1 MRRRP
6 APPSAQQMIRGYL
19 GQLSSAA
26 QRLLPKGDRLLF
38 VGRTRAAIEARVGP
52 LGSADDAD
60 AMAAA
65 LTALGDPQELA
76 KQELE
81 RLHSAR
87 GRGSATPPV
96 TLWKPAKES
105 RRAARPRRPQPRT
118 HSGGGQPWKPRPWPA
133 RGSAAIPE
141 APGTGAPPQPDQ
153 ASGHAP
159 GATPAAPGAEAAPPA
174 PAAAAPDAAR
184 AGTPPPAGTVPAPG
198 ITPPAGTAPPAGM
211 RPSDGLGRRDGQAPP
226 AGAAEPEGERL
237 GAVAGPGP
245 EAGPGRAGADAD
257 TGPLEVV
264 PGNVP
269 AAPAERPSIVP
280 GMGLAEEE
288 PDGRLAGR
296 PAMPAPL
303 AEAAA
308 LARKNPL
315 ETVCVL
321 LIGVGGLI
329 FPFPMWL
336 VGGLVALRSRH
347 LDSRDKRLAL
357 LGPPLFAVV
366 CLLILGAAGNGSYF
380 HVLGHALHQFGLLLR
395 VGCLLCAGY
404 LVWRLRR
411 GPRARKTPPW
421 LRPR

>member
-1 MRRRP
+1 
-6 APPSAQQMIRGYL
+6 MIRDYL
-19 GQLSSAA
+19 GQVSSAA

-60 AMAAA
+60 AVAAA
-65 LTALGDPQELA
+65 LTALGDPEELA
-76 KQELE
+76 KQERE
-81 RLHSAR
+81 RLYSAR
-87 GRGSATPPV
+87 GATPPV
-96 TLWKPAKES
+96 ALWKPAKEP
-105 RRAARPRRPQPRT
+105 RRGTRPRPQPPRSR
-118 HSGGGQPWKPRPWPA
+118 SGGGQPWKPRPWPS

-153 ASGHAP
+153 ASGRPSGAGAAP
-159 GATPAAPGAEAAPPA
+159 PPGIGAAPPGSGATPPGAAPSAGAAPSNGAAPGAASAPSNGLARPDGVVPPGGPAEPGGEHLGAVTAPGPEGGPGSAGPGDA
-174 PAAAAPDAAR
+174 PAA
-184 AGTPPPAGTVPAPG
+184 
-198 ITPPAGTAPPAGM
+198 
-211 RPSDGLGRRDGQAPP
+211 
-226 AGAAEPEGERL
+226 
-237 GAVAGPGP
+237 
-245 EAGPGRAGADAD
+245 AD
-257 TGPLEVV
+257 TGPL
-264 PGNVP
+264 
-269 AAPAERPSIVP
+269 
-280 GMGLAEEE
+280 
-288 PDGRLAGR
+288 GR
-296 PAMPAPL
+296 PPALPRLTPPSHCRSCPAWGWPRRSRTAGWPGARPCLAPL

-321 LIGVGGLI
+321 LIGVGGVI

-336 VGGLVALRSRH
+336 IGGLVALRSRRW
-347 LDSRDKRLAL
+347 DGRDKRLAL

-366 CLLILGAAGNGSYF
+366 CVLILGATGNGSYF
-380 HVLGHALHQFGLLLR
+380 HVVGHALHQFGLLLR